1 MKNISLNQMESI
13 NAGDWIDVVDGVCGA
28 VGVASWI
35 GWAVPGGAVAIGA
48 CVVYTGV
55 RVTGVISH

>member
-13 NAGDWIDVVDGVCGA
+13 NAGGWIDVADGVCGA
-28 VGVASWI
+28 VALASQI

-48 CVVYTGV
+48 CAVYGTG
-55 RVTGVISH
+55 RVTGLIG